1 MKGRSPFN
9 KTSVRKTD
17 VYRLLLELGG
27 EARWKQLRG
36 NLRKLGWGPTTLK
49 ETLDRMVE
57 EGSVIKEARLGAKGP
72 EAWYRVQT
80 RDTDIWGPFE
90 RVLAEE
96 KVPSMEQIADGI
108 HKRLQL
114 LADKEREVFLRT
126 ELRKILD
133 MARDTCAALFYMQAR
148 SAKKTG
154 KEQSLNVFDYIF
166 DVVFKKQI
174 KEYLEICLEYPEIT
188 MIVVDSLLT
197 GLPEKESKLRVRYDL
212 EQKS

>member
-1 MKGRSPFN
+1 MKGRSPHN
-9 KTSVRKTD
+9 KFRKTD

-27 EARWKQLRG
+27 EARWKDLKA
-36 NLRKLGWGPTTLK
+36 NLEKLGWGPTTLK
-49 ETLDRMVE
+49 QTLDQMVE

-72 EAWYRVQT
+72 EAWYRVQIK
-80 RDTDIWGPFE
+80 DTDIWEPFE
-90 RVLAEE
+90 KALAEG

-108 HKRLQL
+108 HKKLQL
-114 LADKEREVFLRT
+114 LEDKEKEVFLSR

-133 MARDTCAALFYMQAR
+133 MARDTCAALFYTEAR
-148 SAKKTG
+148 SAKKTD

-188 MIVVDSLLT
+188 MIVADSLLT
-197 GLPEKESKLRVRYDL
+197 GLPEKESRQRVRYDL
-212 EQKS
+212 KQKS